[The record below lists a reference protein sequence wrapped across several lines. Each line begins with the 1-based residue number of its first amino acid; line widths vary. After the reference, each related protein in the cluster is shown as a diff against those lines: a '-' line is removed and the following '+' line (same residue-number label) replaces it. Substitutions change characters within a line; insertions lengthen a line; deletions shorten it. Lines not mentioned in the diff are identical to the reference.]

1 MKERNKSIELF
12 RIIAMLMVTTLHALG
27 HGGVLE
33 QYDFG
38 TPGYVFF
45 YFIETFCNVAVNG
58 FVLITGY
65 FMVKSEFKISRV
77 IKLLL
82 QVEFFSVICLI
93 FAKFLFH
100 VNIGLKGI
108 MYTFL
113 PFTSNTYWFV
123 SAYIILIILAPI
135 LNILIHSINKQ
146 QHLLILF
153 ALTILFSIIPTFC
166 FWSRDI
172 LGNGYNFVWF
182 IVLYFT
188 AAYIRFYGNT
198 SRFSEKS
205 YKYLIKNICFIWGGT
220 ASILIIGYISS
231 LVFGEPKGEKL
242 LLAYNSIITFP
253 ASIYLFMAFRN
264 IEIKNNTVIKISVSL
279 GSLCF
284 GAYLLTDHPLIRES
298 LWNAINFSQYASNGF
313 SVMFIHLLSTVMIL
327 FIVGCLVEYFR
338 KKLFTLMSVDKL
350 AKFIDDKFISLK
362 EYISGLSKKI

>member
-1 MKERNKSIELF
+1 MKERDTSIELL
-12 RIIAMLMVTTLHALG
+12 RVIAMLMVTTLHALG

-45 YFIETFCNVAVNG
+45 YFIETLCIVAVNV

-100 VNIGLKGI
+100 ANIGLKGI

-113 PFTSNTYWFV
+113 PLTSNTYWFV

-135 LNILIHSINKQ
+135 LNILIKSINKQ
-146 QHLLILF
+146 QHAMILF

-188 AAYIRFYGNT
+188 AAYIRLYGIT
-198 SRFSEKS
+198 SRFCEKS
-205 YKYLIKNICFIWGGT
+205 YKYLVKNICFIGG
-220 ASILIIGYISS
+220 GYSKYTDNRIYQQ
-231 LVFGEPKGEKL
+231 FG
-242 LLAYNSIITFP
+242 
-253 ASIYLFMAFRN
+253 
-264 IEIKNNTVIKISVSL
+264 
-279 GSLCF
+279 
-284 GAYLLTDHPLIRES
+284 
-298 LWNAINFSQYASNGF
+298 LW
-313 SVMFIHLLSTVMIL
+313 
-327 FIVGCLVEYFR
+327 
-338 KKLFTLMSVDKL
+338 
-350 AKFIDDKFISLK
+350 
-362 EYISGLSKKI
+362 